1 MCLWFIKSH
10 TDFTTNAKIE
20 LKEYRENV
28 FLNILNP
35 FLSQMLNKLTNVKL
49 SDAVELE
56 WHGYDVFTF
65 LFHLCLQIEFD

>member
-28 FLNILNP
+28 FFKYFKSFSKP
-35 FLSQMLNKLTNVKL
+35 NV
-49 SDAVELE
+49 E
-56 WHGYDVFTF
+56 
-65 LFHLCLQIEFD
+65 